1 MTAALRLVISGW
13 GGWSLAAVLT
23 ALGLLLAWERYET
36 GRLCE
41 AMRERHQLDQKRI
54 AALEAGAPVL
64 TIQAVRPSDPPM
76 FMVNQLD
83 ESRWSTLPP
92 TTRKRRRS

>member
-64 TIQAVRPSDPPM
+64 TIQAVR
-76 FMVNQLD
+76 NQLD
-83 ESRWSTLPP
+83 ESRWSSLPP